1 MGEELE
7 DMVRQ
12 AEQKGTVRQTKW
24 AVKKFEDWMTKRK
37 VEVNVREA
45 GSATSSGILKRFYGE
60 VRGVQGS
67 DLSASTLVGI
77 RAGLQRHPLGM
88 KSGVRDEQLVQVYS
102 CSVARTPTASS
113 ISTSVTRP
121 RSRSVQLPARDL
133 HVLARTSTSRFR

>member
-45 GSATSSGILKRFYGE
+45 GACN
-60 VRGVQGS
+60 VV
-67 DLSASTLVGI
+67 
-77 RAGLQRHPLGM
+77 RHPQTIL
-88 KSGVRDEQLVQVYS
+88 R
-102 CSVARTPTASS
+102 
-113 ISTSVTRP
+113 
-121 RSRSVQLPARDL
+121 
-133 HVLARTSTSRFR
+133 